1 MKKVLFI
8 ALTIALFSCKKDS
21 PEPSK
26 SNKECNCGTV
36 ANDGIDGDCYWLEV
50 RNQCSDN
57 KKRWCFDQDIWSTA
71 YVGSHFCVTNVTSW

>member
-1 MKKVLFI
+1 MKKLLLILLVCS
-8 ALTIALFSCKKDS
+8 AMSCKKD
-21 PEPSK
+21 E
-26 SNKECNCGTV
+26 NKECNCGTIT
-36 ANDGIDGDCYWLEV
+36 NDGVSDNCYWLEV